1 MALGRS
7 DYKIDAAG
15 KVTGETLYPADI
27 QRDNFLHAKVVFSD
41 EPHARMV
48 SMDLS
53 LAEAVEGVVAILT
66 AKDVPVNEYGL
77 TMFDQPVLVGPSLDL
92 PPSIGPEG
100 TPDRGGAVPC
110 DVSRWEADY
119 VAVVVA
125 ESVAAA
131 QKAAEL
137 IAIEWEQLPILA
149 DIDAAL
155 NSETLIHPENGQ
167 DNNIYYH
174 MKIRKGDI
182 AAAWEAADVTIEGTY
197 EVPFQEHAY
206 LQPEAAISYVDEQG
220 RVTVEIAGQWTH
232 EDQEQ
237 IAHALDLPREQ
248 VRVIYPAIG
257 GAFGGREDM
266 SLQIV
271 MALAAWR
278 LHQGGENR
286 PIRTQWSREESI
298 IGHHKRHR
306 AKVHTKWGA
315 TREGK
320 ITAVE
325 ADVYLDA
332 GAYNYTSNKVIGNF
346 HITVG
351 GAYEIP
357 NARIDSYCVYTN
369 AVPGGAYRGFGAPQG
384 AFVAENQMNKLA
396 AALNMDPIEIRLKN
410 CLREDSQQITQ
421 AAMPPAV
428 SLPQVI
434 ESCAK
439 AGGWTE
445 QDRLSGSS
453 PTSPLVLAERAP
465 RTEAGLRERPFKA
478 FQSLPASH
486 DAVKYG
492 RGFACAFK
500 NVGFSYG
507 FPERCEATIEIYG
520 EAEIER
526 VVCRHAGADVGQGA
540 HTVFRQMAAAGV
552 GVPVEKVEMIVS
564 DTAETGDSGSA
575 SASRLTFMAGHAIKE
590 AAEKAL
596 AQWKDEERPAIGHTR
611 FTPRPTVTLDYAT
624 GKGDGN
630 ITFGYVAQSVELAV
644 DIETGHIMVE
654 RVISANDVGKAINP
668 NLIEGQIEGG
678 VVQAHGYALT
688 ENLQV
693 RNGRILNPRFS
704 TYLIPG
710 ILDIP
715 EHVDSLILE
724 IPDPQGPW
732 GARGMAEMPFVPLA
746 PAITAA
752 LHDATG
758 VWFDQIPLTPGRV
771 VATLRQHNIGD

>member
-7 DYKIDAAG
+7 DFKIDAAG
-15 KVTGETLYPADI
+15 KVTGATLYPADI
-27 QRDNFLHAKVVFSD
+27 QRDNYLHAKVVFSNQ
-41 EPHARMV
+41 PHARMV

-53 LAEAVEGVVAILT
+53 QAEAVEGVVAIFT

-77 TMFDQPVLVGPSLDL
+77 TMFDQAVLIGVENSGRSKVPS
-92 PPSIGPEG
+92 
-100 TPDRGGAVPC
+100 
-110 DVSRWEADY
+110 DVSRWEADH

-131 QKAAEL
+131 QRAAEL
-137 IAIEWEQLPILA
+137 IAIEWEPLPILP

-155 NSETLIHPENGQ
+155 NSKTLIHPENGRD
-167 DNNIYYH
+167 DNIFYQL
-174 MKIRKGDI
+174 KIRKGDI
-182 AAAWEAADVTIEGTY
+182 ASGWQAADVTIEGTY
-197 EVPFQEHAY
+197 EVPYQEHAY
-206 LQPEAAISYVDEQG
+206 LQPEAAISYVDDEG

-278 LHQGGENR
+278 LHQRGEKR
-286 PIRTQWSREESI
+286 PIRSQWSREESI
-298 IGHHKRHR
+298 VGHHKRHR

-315 TREGK
+315 TRDGK

-332 GAYNYTSNKVIGNF
+332 GAYNYTSNKVMGNF

-396 AALNMDPIEIRLKN
+396 AALGVDPISIRLKN
-410 CLREDSQQITQ
+410 CLREESQQITQ
-421 AAMPPAV
+421 APMPPAV

-434 ESCAK
+434 EACAK
-439 AGGWTE
+439 TSGWTE
-445 QDRLSGSS
+445 PRNGPHPQKCSS
-453 PTSPLVLAERAP
+453 EDQARAES
-465 RTEAGLRERPFKA
+465 PFKA
-478 FQSLPASH
+478 FQSLPGSR
-486 DAVKYG
+486 DAVRYG

-500 NVGFSYG
+500 NVGFSYA

-520 EAEIER
+520 GGEIKR

-540 HTVFRQMAAAGV
+540 HTVFRQMAAASV

-575 SASRLTFMAGHAIKE
+575 SASRLTFMAGHAIKK

-596 AQWKDEERPAIGHTR
+596 AQWRDEERPAIGHTR
-611 FTPRPTVTLDYAT
+611 FTPRPTVTLDSVT

-630 ITFGYVAQSVELAV
+630 ITFGYVAEGVELAV
-644 DIETGHIMVE
+644 DIETGHIMIE
-654 RVISANDVGKAINP
+654 RVVCANDVGKAINP

-678 VVQAHGYALT
+678 VVQAHGYAVT

-693 RNGRILNPRFS
+693 RDGRILNPRLS

-715 EHVDSLILE
+715 EHVESLILE

-732 GARGMAEMPFVPLA
+732 GARGMAEMPFIPLA

-758 VWFDQIPLTPGRV
+758 VWFDQIPLTPGRL
-771 VATLRQHNIGD
+771 VAKLREHGIGLD